1 LIAYGGQV
9 GGGMQIPAVDID
21 ADGDVDLVC
30 AGKSGL
36 YLLENRTRKKPQA
49 R

>member
-1 LIAYGGQV
+1 
-9 GGGMQIPAVDID
+9 VDID

-36 YLLENRTRKKPQA
+36 YLLENRTRRKPPV